1 VQIEAMTIADD
12 IMNELRRNPG
22 LTVAEITLNIFGRRN
37 PYKQKVSK
45 ECRRLVEAGRLE
57 RRGNGRQGDPFTYYL
72 PRRAK

>member
-12 IMNELRRNPG
+12 IMNELRQNPG
-22 LTVAEITLNIFGRRN
+22 LTAREITVNIFARRH
-37 PYKQKVSK
+37 PYNRKVNI

-72 PRRAK
+72 PR

>member
-1 VQIEAMTIADD
+1 MTLADE
-12 IMNELRRNPG
+12 IMNELSQNPG

-45 ECRRLVEAGRLE
+45 ECRRLVDAGHLE

-72 PRRAK
+72 PRYSRPRN